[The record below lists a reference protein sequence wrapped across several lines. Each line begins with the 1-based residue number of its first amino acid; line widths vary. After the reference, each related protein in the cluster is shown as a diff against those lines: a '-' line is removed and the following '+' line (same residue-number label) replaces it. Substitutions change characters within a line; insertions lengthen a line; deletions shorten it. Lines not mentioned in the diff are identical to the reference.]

1 MHRASLKLFAT
12 MLSLG
17 LTAYGQQSLGDIARQ
32 YREKKE
38 TDQTAATPAKVITNQ
53 DLGEGPEG
61 MGPQAAPKPARQPR
75 NFDDHTAQQTL
86 AEEREAQHWKGQI
99 LTQKRKI
106 ASMQAQIDQANAN
119 IRSAYGSAAV
129 EGPFTRSMLQAQ
141 QHVAQMQ
148 LQLDDQKHNL
158 EEMQDAARRA
168 GMHTAVYDP

>member
-61 MGPQAAPKPARQPR
+61 MGPQAAPKHLPS
-75 NFDDHTAQQTL
+75 
-86 AEEREAQHWKGQI
+86 
-99 LTQKRKI
+99 
-106 ASMQAQIDQANAN
+106 ASGENA
-119 IRSAYGSAAV
+119 ISSSS
-129 EGPFTRSMLQAQ
+129 T
-141 QHVAQMQ
+141 
-148 LQLDDQKHNL
+148 
-158 EEMQDAARRA
+158 
-168 GMHTAVYDP
+168 